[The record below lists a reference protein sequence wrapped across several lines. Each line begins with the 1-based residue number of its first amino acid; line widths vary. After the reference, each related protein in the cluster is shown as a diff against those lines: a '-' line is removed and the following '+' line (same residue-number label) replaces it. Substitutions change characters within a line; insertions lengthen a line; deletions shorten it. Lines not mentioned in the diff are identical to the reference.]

1 MDNNILLEIKVLD
14 KLLGRFFFKPGTMD
28 ELASITQSHMHIL
41 DYIVE
46 SGKNEIYQKD
56 LEEAVDLR
64 RATVSGI
71 LQTME
76 KNQLITRVIDDTDTR
91 TKKIILTKES
101 EKRIAKN
108 REKVVML
115 QKITTEGISD
125 EDLETFRI
133 VLRKMT
139 QNVQE
144 FYKKGMNI

>member
-14 KLLGRFFFKPGTMD
+14 KLLGRFFFKLGTMD
-28 ELASITQSHMHIL
+28 EMASITQSQMQIL

-46 SGKNEIYQKD
+46 CGKNEIYQKD

-108 REKVVML
+108 KEKVVML

>member
-14 KLLGRFFFKPGTMD
+14 KLLGRFFFKLGTMD
-28 ELASITQSHMHIL
+28 EMASITQSQMQIL

-46 SGKNEIYQKD
+46 CGKNEIYQKD

-108 REKVVML
+108 KEKVATL

>member
-28 ELASITQSHMHIL
+28 EMASITQSQMQIL

-46 SGKNEIYQKD
+46 CGKNEIYQKD

-108 REKVVML
+108 KEKVATL

-144 FYKKGMNI
+144 FYKEF

>member
-14 KLLGRFFFKPGTMD
+14 KLLGRFFFKLGTMD
-28 ELASITQSHMHIL
+28 EMASITQSQMQIL
-41 DYIVE
+41 DYIFKC
-46 SGKNEIYQKD
+46 GKNEIYQKD

-125 EDLETFRI
+125 EDLETFSI

>member
-28 ELASITQSHMHIL
+28 EMASITQSQMHIL

-46 SGKNEIYQKD
+46 CGKNEIYQKD

-108 REKVVML
+108 KEKVATL

>member
-1 MDNNILLEIKVLD
+1 MDNNILLEIKLLD

-28 ELASITQSHMHIL
+28 EMASITQSQMQIL

-46 SGKNEIYQKD
+46 CGKNEIYQKD

-108 REKVVML
+108 KEKVATL

>member
-28 ELASITQSHMHIL
+28 EMASITQSQMQIL
-41 DYIVE
+41 DYIVKC
-46 SGKNEIYQKD
+46 GKNEIYQKD

-108 REKVVML
+108 KEKVATL

>member
-14 KLLGRFFFKPGTMD
+14 KLLGRLFFKPGTMD
-28 ELASITQSHMHIL
+28 EMASITQSQMQIL
-41 DYIVE
+41 DYIVKC
-46 SGKNEIYQKD
+46 GKNEIYQKD

-108 REKVVML
+108 KEKVATL

>member
-14 KLLGRFFFKPGTMD
+14 KLLGRFFFKLGTMD
-28 ELASITQSHMHIL
+28 EMASITQSQMQIL

-46 SGKNEIYQKD
+46 CGKNEIYQKD

>member
-28 ELASITQSHMHIL
+28 EMASITQSQMQIL

-46 SGKNEIYQKD
+46 CGKNEIYQKD

-108 REKVVML
+108 KEKVATL

-125 EDLETFRI
+125 EDLETFSI

>member
-28 ELASITQSHMHIL
+28 EMASITQSQMQIL
-41 DYIVE
+41 DYIVKC
-46 SGKNEIYQKD
+46 GKNEIYQKD

-108 REKVVML
+108 KEKVATL

-125 EDLETFRI
+125 GDLETFRI

>member
-28 ELASITQSHMHIL
+28 EMASITQSQMQIL

-46 SGKNEIYQKD
+46 CGKNEIYQKD

-108 REKVVML
+108 KEKVATL

>member
-14 KLLGRFFFKPGTMD
+14 KLLGRFFFKLGTMD
-28 ELASITQSHMHIL
+28 EMASITQSQMQIL
-41 DYIVE
+41 DYIVKC
-46 SGKNEIYQKD
+46 GKNEIYQKD

>member
-14 KLLGRFFFKPGTMD
+14 KLLVRFFFKPGTMD
-28 ELASITQSHMHIL
+28 EMASITQSQMQIL

-46 SGKNEIYQKD
+46 CGKNEIYQKD

-108 REKVVML
+108 KEKVATL

>member
-28 ELASITQSHMHIL
+28 EMASITQSQMQIL

-46 SGKNEIYQKD
+46 CGKNEIYQKD

-108 REKVVML
+108 KEKVVML

>member
-1 MDNNILLEIKVLD
+1 MQI
-14 KLLGRFFFKPGTMD
+14 F
-28 ELASITQSHMHIL
+28 
-41 DYIVE
+41 DYIEE
-46 SGKNEIYQKD
+46 SGKKEIYQKD

-108 REKVVML
+108 KEKVATL

-125 EDLETFRI
+125 EDLETFSI

>member
-28 ELASITQSHMHIL
+28 EMASITQSQMQIL

-46 SGKNEIYQKD
+46 CGKNEIYQKD

-108 REKVVML
+108 KEKVATL

-139 QNVQE
+139 KNVQE

>member
-28 ELASITQSHMHIL
+28 EMASITQSQMQIL

-46 SGKNEIYQKD
+46 CGKNEIYQKD

-108 REKVVML
+108 KEKVATL

-144 FYKKGMNI
+144 CYKKGMNI

>member
-28 ELASITQSHMHIL
+28 EMASITQSQMQIL

-46 SGKNEIYQKD
+46 CGKNEIYQKD

-108 REKVVML
+108 KEKVATL

-125 EDLETFRI
+125 GDLETFRI

>member
-1 MDNNILLEIKVLD
+1 
-14 KLLGRFFFKPGTMD
+14 MD
-28 ELASITQSHMHIL
+28 EMASITQSQMQIL

-46 SGKNEIYQKD
+46 CGKNEIYQKD

-108 REKVVML
+108 KEKVATL

>member
-28 ELASITQSHMHIL
+28 EMASITQSQMQIL

-46 SGKNEIYQKD
+46 CGKNEIYQKD
-56 LEEAVDLR
+56 LEEAVDVR

-108 REKVVML
+108 KEKVATL

>member
-14 KLLGRFFFKPGTMD
+14 KLLGRFFFKTGTMD
-28 ELASITQSHMHIL
+28 EMASITQSQMQIL

-46 SGKNEIYQKD
+46 CGKNEIYQKD

-108 REKVVML
+108 KEKVATL

>member
-28 ELASITQSHMHIL
+28 EMASITQSQMQIL
-41 DYIVE
+41 DYIVKC
-46 SGKNEIYQKD
+46 GKNEIYQKD

-108 REKVVML
+108 KEKVVML

>member
-1 MDNNILLEIKVLD
+1 MDNNILLGIKVLD

-28 ELASITQSHMHIL
+28 EMASITQSQMQIL

-46 SGKNEIYQKD
+46 CGKNEIYQKD

-108 REKVVML
+108 KEKVATL

>member
-14 KLLGRFFFKPGTMD
+14 KLLGRFFFKLGTMD
-28 ELASITQSHMHIL
+28 EMASITQSQMQIL
-41 DYIVE
+41 DYIVKC
-46 SGKNEIYQKD
+46 GKNEIYQKD

-108 REKVVML
+108 KEKVATL

>member
-28 ELASITQSHMHIL
+28 EMASITQSQMQIL

-46 SGKNEIYQKD
+46 CGKNEIYQKD